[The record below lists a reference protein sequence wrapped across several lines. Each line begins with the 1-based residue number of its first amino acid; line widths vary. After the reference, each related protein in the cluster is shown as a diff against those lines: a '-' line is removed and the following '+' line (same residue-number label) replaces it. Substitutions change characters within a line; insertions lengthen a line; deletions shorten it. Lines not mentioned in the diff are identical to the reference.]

1 MQQDMMN
8 ELKVI
13 NHKLD
18 VINQAL
24 AELLDRLAEMDEQ
37 DDNLLYNERDQTKPL

>member
-8 ELKVI
+8 ELQLI
-13 NHKLD
+13 NRKLD
-18 VINQAL
+18 VISNAL

-37 DDNLLYNERDQTKPL
+37 EDNILYNERDQTKPL